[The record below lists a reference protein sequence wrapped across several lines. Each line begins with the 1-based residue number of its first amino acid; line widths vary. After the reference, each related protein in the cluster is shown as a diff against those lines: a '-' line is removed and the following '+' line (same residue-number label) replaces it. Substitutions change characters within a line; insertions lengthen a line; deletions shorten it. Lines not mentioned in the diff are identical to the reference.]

1 MLRSRWLPG
10 AVGIVLIATLGSAC
24 GGADAGTTPTL
35 HWYTAPQNGGSFDD
49 AAAACTKAADGRYR
63 IVVEP
68 LPADASQQREQ
79 LVRRLAANDSAI
91 DLISMDVVWTAEFA
105 EAGWVRPWPRA
116 EARAIAEGVIPAVLT
131 TGRYR
136 NRMYAAPLNTGS
148 QVLFYRKDRVP
159 EPPKTWDEMLE
170 TASRLPEGQR
180 LVQVQGARYEG
191 FTVWVNSLIASAG
204 GQIVDERGRVALERG
219 PTRRALQ
226 IMNRLATSS
235 SADPSLS
242 NNKEDEGRIAYQSG
256 RSSFMVNY
264 TNLLTSIEEEA
275 PDVARNTALAPWPA
289 VDANEPAHVT
299 LGGFNLGVGAY
310 GNHPRLAFEAARCLS
325 SPEQQIHTAET
336 DGLPPVTEA
345 LYDDPRIEK
354 TFPFADL
361 LLETFRN
368 GSSRP
373 VTPAYNDVS
382 LAVQRTLHP
391 PAGIDPRRDVDAL
404 RDRVDDALSSRG
416 LL

>member
-1 MLRSRWLPG
+1 MVRSRWLPG
-10 AVGIVLIATLGSAC
+10 AVGIVVITALVTAC

-35 HWYTAPQNGGSFDD
+35 HWYTAPQNGGSFDQ
-49 AAAACTKAADGRYR
+49 AAAACTKAANGRYR

-105 EAGWVRPWPRA
+105 EAGWVRPWPTA
-116 EARAIAEGVIPAVLT
+116 EAQAVSEGVIPAVLT

-136 NRMYAAPLNTGS
+136 DRMYAAPLNTGS

-159 EPPKTWDEMLE
+159 EPPKTWDEMLDMAE
-170 TASRLPEGQR
+170 RLPEGQR
-180 LVQVQGARYEG
+180 FVQVQGARYEG

-204 GQIVDERGRVALERG
+204 GEIVDEQGDVALRRA

-226 IMNRLATSS
+226 IMHRLATSS
-235 SADPSLS
+235 AADPSLS
-242 NNKEDEGRIAYQSG
+242 NNKEDEGRIAYQTG

-264 TNLLTSIEEEA
+264 TNLLTSIQEEA

-289 VDANEPAHVT
+289 VDPDEPAHVT
-299 LGGFNLGVGAY
+299 LGGFNLGVGAF
-310 GNHPRLAFEAARCLS
+310 GEHPRLAFEAARCLS
-325 SPEQQIHTAET
+325 SPEQQLNTAET

-345 LYDDPRIEK
+345 LYDDPRLAK

-373 VTPAYNDVS
+373 ITPAYNDVS

-391 PAGIDPRRDVDAL
+391 PAGIDPRGDVDAL